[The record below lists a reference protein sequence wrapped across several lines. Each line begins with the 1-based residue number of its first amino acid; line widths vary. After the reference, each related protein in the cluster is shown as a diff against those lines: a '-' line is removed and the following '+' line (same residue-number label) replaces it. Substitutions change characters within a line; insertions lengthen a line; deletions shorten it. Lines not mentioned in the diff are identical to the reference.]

1 MQAPVVSFK
10 FRPLLPC
17 CVDQELTTQD
27 PLFYIHH
34 AFVDRLWWKW
44 QSEDPTN
51 RLYQLGGPVK
61 QGGSE
66 ETTLDHVMTTY
77 GIRPNV
83 TVRDVM
89 DIQGGFLCYDYDY

>member
-1 MQAPVVSFK
+1 MQAPVVSQY
-10 FRPLLPC
+10 FRSQLLYH
-17 CVDQELTTQD
+17 VDQELTTLD

-44 QSEDPTN
+44 QSEDPAN

-89 DIQGGFLCYDYDY
+89 DIQGGFLCYEYDY

>member
-1 MQAPVVSFK
+1 MQAPVVSLK
-10 FRPLLPC
+10 FRPILPY
-17 CVDQELTTQD
+17 CVDQELTTLD

-44 QSEDPTN
+44 QSEDPAN

-89 DIQGGFLCYDYDY
+89 DIQGGFLCYEYDY